1 MDYLQKYFLVGTTQY
16 APLPITLSGFC
27 IICKNVSFA
36 EKTEESFSRYHTIC
50 TPAHSNPVSSHPY
63 KNKTS
68 IIQVCINQ
76 VNKKIWLKLYTHEL
90 LSKMFRKVLAT
101 RSGMSAF
108 SLPQDRSYQNQ
119 LTVLLQTATSKHWL
133 VFASSCQS
141 CISECAEP
149 QICHCLEMAGTTCPP
164 LGCKTGWA
172 CKQTQTQDH
181 TTSQA
186 HEG

>member
-76 VNKKIWLKLYTHEL
+76 VNKKI
-90 LSKMFRKVLAT
+90 
-101 RSGMSAF
+101 
-108 SLPQDRSYQNQ
+108 
-119 LTVLLQTATSKHWL
+119 
-133 VFASSCQS
+133 
-141 CISECAEP
+141 
-149 QICHCLEMAGTTCPP
+149 
-164 LGCKTGWA
+164 
-172 CKQTQTQDH
+172 
-181 TTSQA
+181 
-186 HEG
+186 